1 MIQVSLGNEWHD
13 ILPTKDIKGTQL
25 NYQEIWMFLQIH
37 KNSTSRDV
45 FFIIYLI
52 SRKYVENATLQLWA
66 LVQNRLEAYVPKKS
80 I

>member
-1 MIQVSLGNEWHD
+1 
-13 ILPTKDIKGTQL
+13 
-25 NYQEIWMFLQIH
+25 MFLQIH